1 MTTMSRLHERCKNW
15 FDPEDWQQSHSVL
28 SRLRCIPALLTNR
41 RGAIVSGNE
50 VRQQAINAVTN
61 RATTATTTGGPLSE
75 IWATDVFSLA
85 TMEESLSKN
94 AFKAMKKTVQTGA
107 PLDAATADIVAAAM
121 KDWALQKGVKFFSHI
136 FFPMTNI
143 TAEKHDGFI
152 VTNSDGNAI
161 TEFTG
166 SLLIKGEPDGSS
178 FPNGSLRATNSA
190 RGYTAW
196 DPTSPVYVM
205 NTANGATLMIPS
217 VFFSW
222 TGEAL
227 DKKIPLLRSNTA
239 MDTAA
244 QRVLTLMGETE
255 IETLN
260 SSCGAEQEYFLIDAN
275 FANARPDLLLTGRT
289 LFGAPSPKG
298 QEFDDHYFGAIPE
311 RVQVFMQDFEDQL
324 FRLGIP
330 AKTHHNE
337 VAPGQFELAPYFEAA
352 NVAADHQQ
360 LMMTVMK
367 ATAKKHGFVCLLHE
381 KPFAGVNGSGKH
393 VNWSVGNS
401 TQGNLLDPGNT
412 PHDNLHFLLFC
423 GAVIRGVHLYG
434 PLLRAVIASAAND
447 HRLGANEAPP
457 AILSVYLGDQL
468 EAVFNDIK
476 DGNIAASN
484 DGGQMD
490 LGLSQILPFTR
501 DPGDRNRTSP
511 FAFTGNRFEFR
522 AVGSSQS
529 VSGPLVAMNTMLAD
543 SLDWIA
549 DKLKIEFDGGAS
561 PETAVATVLKE
572 LMELHGQVI
581 FGGDGYSSE
590 WHTEAVE
597 VRGLRNIPN
606 TADALPA
613 FLDEAVIGLFERTGV
628 LSPTELESRYEVYAE
643 QYILSIGVEAKTTA
657 ELAKTVLYPAAMA
670 YVSDLATS
678 ISGAAA
684 IGVEFNSSPVKVI
697 AGEANSLIAAVE
709 ALETAMKLHD
719 FADTEAHMQYCA
731 GTILGLMGTVRTHA
745 DALEAEVADE
755 YWPLPKYREMLF
767 IK

>member
-1 MTTMSRLHERCKNW
+1 
-15 FDPEDWQQSHSVL
+15 
-28 SRLRCIPALLTNR
+28 
-41 RGAIVSGNE
+41 VSANE
-50 VRQQAINAVTN
+50 VRQQAISAVTN
-61 RATTATTTGGPLSE
+61 RTPVDPTTGGPLSE
-75 IWATDVFSLA
+75 IWAIDVFGLA
-85 TMEESLSKN
+85 TMEECLSKN
-94 AFKAMKKTVQTGA
+94 AFKEMKKTVQTGA
-107 PLDAATADIVAAAM
+107 PLDPATADIVAASM

-136 FFPMTNI
+136 FFPLTNI

-152 VTNSDGNAI
+152 VTNPDGNAI

-178 FPNGSLRATNSA
+178 FPNGSLRMTNAA

-222 TGEAL
+222 TGESL
-227 DKKIPLLRSNTA
+227 DKKIPLLRSNAA
-239 MDTAA
+239 MDKAA
-244 QRVLTLMGETE
+244 QRVLALMGETD

-260 SSCGAEQEYFLIDAN
+260 SSCGAEQEYFLVDSN
-275 FANARPDLLLTGRT
+275 FANARPDLLLAGRT

-298 QEFDDHYFGAIPE
+298 QEFDDHYFGAIPA
-311 RVQVFMQDFEDQL
+311 RVQVFMQDFEDKL
-324 FRLGIP
+324 YRLGIP

-337 VAPGQFELAPYFEAA
+337 VAPGQFEIAPYFEAA

-360 LMMTVMK
+360 LMMTIMK
-367 ATAKKHGFVCLLHE
+367 STAKEHGFMCLLHE
-381 KPFAGVNGSGKH
+381 KPFAGINGSGKH

-401 TQGNLLDPGNT
+401 TQGNLLDPGTT
-412 PHDNLHFLLFC
+412 PHDNLNFLLFC

-476 DGNIAASN
+476 EGKLGASN
-484 DGGQMD
+484 EGGMTD
-490 LGLSQILPFTR
+490 LGLSQILSFER

-529 VSGPLVAMNTMLAD
+529 VSGPLIAMNTMLAD

-549 DKLKIEFDGGAS
+549 DKLEIELAAGKNEAA
-561 PETAVATVLKE
+561 AVADVLKE
-572 LMELHGQVI
+572 LMELHSNVI

-590 WHTEAVE
+590 WHTAAVE
-597 VRGLRNIPN
+597 DRGLHNIPT

-613 FLDEAVIGLFERTGV
+613 FLDESVIGLFERTGV
-628 LSPTELESRYEVYAE
+628 LSPAELESRYEVYSE

-657 ELAKTVLYPAAMA
+657 ELAKTVLYPASMA
-670 YVSDLATS
+670 YVSDLVSS
-678 ISGAAA
+678 ISGAAS
-684 IGVEFNSSPVKVI
+684 IGVEFETGPVKII
-697 AGEANSLIAAVE
+697 AAEANSLMAAVSK
-709 ALETAMKLHD
+709 LESAMELEEFD
-719 FADTEAHMQYCA
+719 TTEAHMQYCA
-731 GTILGLMGTVRTHA
+731 GTVRGLMDDVRQHA
-745 DALEAEVADE
+745 DALESEVADE